1 MMNGVDII
9 TPAERWGLK
18 FFSRDLQ
25 YQAQGALAPSVMRGF
40 MRPLNA
46 QELIAAALQ
55 QGFLLVVD
63 SEQFVVVTG
72 QETPRRFDRVLIGAQ
87 RLAVETWRGVPGV
100 PPHAFFKVTL
110 MGGQQ

>member
-1 MMNGVDII
+1 MMNGVDFV

-46 QELIAAALQ
+46 QELIAAAMQ
-55 QGFLLVVD
+55 QGFLLVID
-63 SEQFVVVTG
+63 AEQFAVVTG
-72 QETPRRFDRVLIGAQ
+72 QETPRRFDRVVVGAQ

-100 PPHAFFKVTL
+100 PPHTFFKMAL
-110 MGGQQ
+110 IGGQQ

>member
-1 MMNGVDII
+1 M
-9 TPAERWGLK
+9 
-18 FFSRDLQ
+18 
-25 YQAQGALAPSVMRGF
+25 
-40 MRPLNA
+40 
-46 QELIAAALQ
+46 
-55 QGFLLVVD
+55 VD